1 MIFQRAIRREL
12 RNTVGAVFTTLFTI
26 VITVMLIR
34 ILGDAAGG
42 RVASGDV
49 VALLGFAALIY
60 LPVILSLTAFVSVLL
75 VVARCYQDSEMI
87 VWFASGL
94 SLMRWIRPVMAIGIP
109 IVLLTASLSLWL
121 TPWAS
126 RLSAEY
132 KETFKNR
139 EDISRISPGKFQESA
154 SGDRIFFVE
163 GLSSDTRNV
172 ENVFVSQSRDK
183 NNSVVVAQVGSIN
196 VDARGDKLLELR
208 NGHRYDGTPGT
219 PDFQTMDFG
228 RYVIV
233 ISGSNREIEDN
244 KSSRVL
250 PTAALIAAPV
260 PSNMAELLWRISLPI
275 MCLLQMLLAIPL
287 GFVNPRRGRTLNLM
301 IALVLAISY
310 LNSLGIVQA
319 AVGQGRLSF
328 GAAWWPLHLAAFLII
343 TLLFFWRNN
352 TNSRWHPMALLILAR
367 QLVTR
372 KRTVAS

>member
-75 VVARCYQDSEMI
+75 VVARSYQDSEMI

-233 ISGSNREIEDN
+233 ISGSHREIEDN

-367 QLVTR
+367 QLVAR